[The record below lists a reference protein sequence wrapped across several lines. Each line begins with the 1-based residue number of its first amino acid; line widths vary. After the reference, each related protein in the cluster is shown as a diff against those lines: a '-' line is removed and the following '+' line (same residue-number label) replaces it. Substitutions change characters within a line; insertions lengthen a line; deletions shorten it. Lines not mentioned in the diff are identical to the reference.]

1 MDEQLK
7 VLFVATEAVPFAK
20 VGGLAEF
27 SSGLPRALQTLGV
40 DVRLLLPRYGDRS
53 DQMQYAAERV
63 GNSIPVPAGAEFEPA
78 HLLTTQVDGVPT
90 YLLYNDQYFGNRD
103 RVYGFNDD
111 PQRFLF
117 FSRAVI
123 AALPVL
129 GWVPDVVHA
138 NDWHTAP
145 IPVWLSVYGPWRSF
159 YRDLASLFTI
169 HNLAFQGIS
178 GRLLLSFGKMEELK
192 HLDAEPPGK
201 VNWMAQGIAH
211 ADLVS
216 TVSPT
221 YAREIMT
228 PELGGELASL
238 LRRRSDRL
246 FGLLSGIDSKAW
258 DPATDSALVQTFD
271 ADSLN
276 MRAVNKTALQRDL
289 RLATSM
295 DTPVIAMVSRLDP
308 MKGLALI
315 PDALSGVLRERDV
328 QFVILGT
335 GEDEEAHAFYD
346 LQNRYPQDVRA
357 LIRFDDRLARRIYAG
372 ADLVLAPSR
381 QEPVSVGV
389 MSGMR
394 YGSVPVVRL
403 TGGLVDT
410 VLDADQHPD
419 HGTGFGFVEFSAKAL
434 GACLRRAL
442 ACYDDEA
449 RWVSIQQRAMARDC
463 SWAASARGYV
473 DLYLRAQRLH
483 RPR

>member
-1 MDEQLK
+1 
-7 VLFVATEAVPFAK
+7 
-20 VGGLAEF
+20 
-27 SSGLPRALQTLGV
+27 
-40 DVRLLLPRYGDRS
+40 LLS
-53 DQMQYAAERV
+53 
-63 GNSIPVPAGAEFEPA
+63 
-78 HLLTTQVDGVPT
+78 TQVDGVPT

-145 IPVWLSVYGPWRSF
+145 IPAWLDVYGPWRPF
-159 YRDLASLFTI
+159 YKGLASLFTV
-169 HNLAFQGIS
+169 HNLAFQGLS
-178 GRLLLSFGKMEELK
+178 GRLLLSFGQMEELK
-192 HLDAEPPGK
+192 HLEVEPPGK

-228 PELGGELASL
+228 TELGGELAPL
-238 LRRRSDRL
+238 LRSRSDRL
-246 FGLLSGIDSKAW
+246 FGLLSGIDSHLW
-258 DPATDSALVQTFD
+258 DPSADTALVQTFD
-271 ADSLN
+271 TESLN

-289 RLATSM
+289 RLATGM
-295 DTPVIAMVSRLDP
+295 DIPVIGVVSRLDP
-308 MKGLALI
+308 MKGLGLI
-315 PDALSGVLRERDV
+315 PDALSALLRERDV
-328 QFVILGT
+328 QFVILGA
-335 GEDEEAHAFYD
+335 GEDEEARAFYK
-346 LQNRYPQDVRA
+346 LQNQYPHHVRA

-381 QEPVSVGV
+381 HEPVSVGV
-389 MSGMR
+389 MAGMR
-394 YGSVPVVRL
+394 YGAVPVVRL

-410 VLDADQHPD
+410 VLDADQHLD
-419 HGTGFGFVEFSAKAL
+419 NGTGFGFVDFSAQAL

-449 RWVSIQQRAMARDC
+449 RWVSVQRRAMARDC
-463 SWAASARGYV
+463 SWTASARAYV